1 MITYVARPNASF
13 LRGKHGRACLLM
25 IILRIYTALRLFSLM
40 VCSIF
45 LVGPLVL
52 IGMGLLISLKINLK
66 GSLKDS
72 LTLRVALRIAF
83 NRDKLHIKPYD
94 KRSIQSTYINHE
106 RRLYVE
112 QVLSSNASTPCRT
125 QVGNIYR
132 QHKLIFSSI
141 KIDEITVAHIY
152 GAKSNTIEIW
162 RFEEFIRTEE
172 SRLTE
177 EDWAFYP
184 GLFLLD

>member
-52 IGMGLLISLKINLK
+52 IGMGLLISIKINLK

-72 LTLRVALRIAF
+72 L

-125 QVGNIYR
+125 QVANIYR

-177 EDWAFYP
+177 ENWAFYP
-184 GLFLLD
+184 GLFMLD